1 MRRALLILA
10 AGLAVLLAY
19 AGSAAVSLTRAI
31 AAAQAGDS
39 ARLLTYV
46 DDDRLRR
53 SIADQVAAAYLA
65 GLEKLR
71 RLNSFERNLAAHA
84 GATIADALIDKLFTA
99 ENIAALLE
107 RGRVQ
112 ADGID
117 AGPISPL
124 TVLRQASFVDALLRV
139 RLIKPVEFSIR
150 VSQSADP
157 DRVTTIHMHFDHA
170 GWRLS
175 GIDLPPRVLRA
186 LAERLPN
193 PLG

>member
-1 MRRALLILA
+1 M
-10 AGLAVLLAY
+10 LAY
-19 AGSAAVSLTRAI
+19 AGSAVISLTRAV

-46 DDDRLRR
+46 DGERLRR
-53 SIADQVAAAYLA
+53 SIADQVAAAYIA

-84 GATIADALIDKLFTA
+84 GVTVADALIEKLFTA

-112 ADGID
+112 ADGLE

-124 TVLRQASFVDALLRV
+124 AMLREANLVDALSRV

-150 VSQSADP
+150 VSQSDDP
-157 DRVTTIHMHFDHA
+157 DRVTTIRMHFDHA

-175 GIDLPPRVLRA
+175 GIDLPRRVLRA

-193 PLG
+193 PTG